1 MILAVLIGAAVVVVV
16 RLWMRRNPERH
27 TPADY
32 PGFTAG
38 LAAVGAAVALGDPW
52 FGDQL
57 IDGVARKWL
66 GENISDLARS
76 LYTVAACAL
85 LGAFAIH
92 GLADYLSENVK
103 WDVRGIWIG
112 ACGAVELVLIAASR
126 FGDART
132 VPVPDELALSDA
144 WSGIY
149 CGVLFLTMAATCVVL
164 AAWAVIGARERGVR
178 GMVASVAVAGALG
191 AVTATASLVLLIFH
205 RAWLIENYPA
215 VSTAWAVPIASALI
229 VAGAFGF
236 ADRHG

>member
-16 RLWMRRNPERH
+16 RLWMRRNPAH
-27 TPADY
+27 HPVADY

-66 GENISDLARS
+66 GENMSDLARS

-85 LGAFAIH
+85 LGAFAVH
-92 GLADYLSENVK
+92 GLADYLSENIK
-103 WDVRGIWIG
+103 WDVRNIWIG
-112 ACGAVELVLIAASR
+112 ACGAVSLALIAASR

-132 VPVPDELALSDA
+132 VPVPDELALSDG

-149 CGVLFLTMAATCVVL
+149 CATLFLTMAATCVVL
-164 AAWAVIGARERGVR
+164 TAWASISARERGLR
-178 GMVASVAVAGALG
+178 GMLASVAVAGVLG
-191 AVTATASLVLLIFH
+191 AVTATVSLLLLIFH
-205 RAWLIENYPA
+205 RAWLIENYPI

-229 VAGAFGF
+229 VAGVFGM
-236 ADRHG
+236 ADRRR